1 MFKLNCKIY
10 GFKFISY
17 IKLRFI
23 IFHHQFTIIG
33 YHRLAWEFGR
43 SSSMRLKFFMAVLI
57 YRLTSDILLEPAEN
71 TCRQFKGFL

>member
-23 IFHHQFTIIG
+23 IFHHQYTFID
-33 YHRLAWEFGR
+33 YHLLPWEFGR

-57 YRLTSDILLEPAEN
+57 YLLTYDILLEPAEN
-71 TCRQFKGFL
+71 TCLQFKVFL